1 MDKMREEF
9 EAWVKSEFDIDC
21 GSMSFGTFDGDAS
34 ECYHNH
40 TDQDGAIIVSV
51 MLVSWQ
57 ASRAALCVKLPSFDN
72 GSLRG
77 YGGDCEEAR
86 AVVDSV
92 AESLEKAGVRYE

>member
-1 MDKMREEF
+1 MDKMQEEF
-9 EAWVKSEFDIDC
+9 EVWCRKRGYTLLKRRYTLKPAETNCGIIIDGSYGHSIVQLAWE
-21 GSMSFGTFDGDAS
+21 
-34 ECYHNH
+34 
-40 TDQDGAIIVSV
+40 
-51 MLVSWQ
+51 SWQ
-57 ASRAALCVKLPSFDN
+57 ESRATLCVKLPSFDN